1 MAPKQA
7 PRPSAGSLQAALLNW
22 RLRRN
27 RQRER
32 SRSRDERVQVVHDS
46 SDADDDASSD
56 HTSEAHDAILL
67 SQIPVADD
75 DASDSRDAS
84 GEADDDAS
92 HDSGED
98 DADDHASDEDGANAD
113 E

>member
-1 MAPKQA
+1 M
-7 PRPSAGSLQAALLNW
+7 
-22 RLRRN
+22 
-27 RQRER
+27 
-32 SRSRDERVQVVHDS
+32 HDS

-98 DADDHASDEDGANAD
+98 DADDHASDEDGANVD